1 MKIVQSFWS
10 VPFLQKEKKFVH
22 ERKFGGF
29 IEKKYFYYAW
39 CLSALSIHKFYDH
52 LELITDD
59 YGLSIF
65 GKLDLPYRQISKEL
79 NVFKNYDPE
88 LWAIGKI
95 KAYEIQ
101 ETPFIHIDGD
111 VFLWKRLPD
120 FIEQASVLVQ
130 STEGQFNVF
139 QPLIAQVKEE
149 FPFVPPSFNHPEE
162 GMYNAGIIGG
172 NDIAFFKDYCKKVNR
187 FIDENKESLHTV
199 NKSLFNAV
207 FEQYYL
213 FKLIHEENVNVSLY
227 IHDIDYECY
236 KICDFLEIR
245 RTQFYTHMLGKFKAY
260 QYTCRQLESLFRS
273 LYPHHYALVNSL
285 LNNAE
290 L

>member
-1 MKIVQSFWS
+1 MKIIQSFWS

-52 LELITDD
+52 LELITDE
-59 YGLSIF
+59 YGISVF
-65 GKLDLPYRQISKEL
+65 KKLELPYKKISNEL
-79 NVFKNYDPE
+79 DMFKNYDPE

-95 KAYEIQ
+95 RAYEIQ
-101 ETPFIHIDGD
+101 EEAFIHIDGD
-111 VFLWKRLPD
+111 VFLWKKLPD
-120 FIEQASVLVQ
+120 SIEKAELLVQ

-139 QPLIAQVKEE
+139 QPLIAQVKQE
-149 FPFVPPSFNHPEE
+149 FPYVPASFHHPDE
-162 GMYNAGIIGG
+162 GMYNAGVIGG
-172 NDIAFFKDYCKKVNR
+172 QNLSFFKKYCEEVMLFVEKNYS
-187 FIDENKESLHTV
+187 SLHTV

-213 FKLIHEENVNVSLY
+213 FKASREEDIKVALY
-227 IHDIDYECY
+227 IDNIDYECY
-236 KICDFLEIR
+236 KICDFLEIG

-273 LYPHHYALVNSL
+273 CHPHHYSLVNSL
-285 LNNAE
+285 LKSAE